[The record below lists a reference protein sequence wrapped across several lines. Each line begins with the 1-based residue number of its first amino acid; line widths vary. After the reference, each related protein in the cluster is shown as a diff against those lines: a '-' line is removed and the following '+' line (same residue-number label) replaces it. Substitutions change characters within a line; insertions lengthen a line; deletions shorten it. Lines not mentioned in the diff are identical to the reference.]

1 MSGKERRRLEVF
13 ARVRDGVLTLSEAAD
28 LLGMGYRQARRLRQ
42 RYMRDGDEGLVHKL
56 RGRRSNRKT
65 ADATRLAVL
74 KLYRE
79 KYAGFGPTLA

>member
-1 MSGKERRRLEVF
+1 MGTLLMSGKERRRLEVF

-56 RGRRSNRKT
+56 RQRRSNRKT
-65 ADATRLAVL
+65 ADDLP
-74 KLYRE
+74 RE
-79 KYAGFGPTLA
+79 KRVLLGSV